1 MISDVL
7 IKYPMLTPVLFELLP
22 FTSVKSLIA
31 TIKEG
36 LETYRSA
43 WKLQLNGNFC
53 GIVIALILTQT
64 RGL

>member
-1 MISDVL
+1 
-7 IKYPMLTPVLFELLP
+7 MLTPEQIELLP

-31 TIKEG
+31 LCNKE
-36 LETYRSA
+36 LVTDRLT

-64 RGL
+64 PEI